1 MSIIIMMALLST
13 VEAIGTT
20 FIDIKN
26 SIVNKIKWMIFRRNS
41 RRRRAGYRADFKTRV
56 RYKLESMY
64 DELITPK

>member
-20 FIDIKN
+20 FINIKN
-26 SIVNKIKWMIFRRNS
+26 TIEEAIKWMIFRRDS
-41 RRRRAGYRADFKTRV
+41 RRRRAGYRADLKTRM